1 MRPVIP
7 NTAIFGMSLTGP
19 SARAGEELLHALEE
33 GLLAGLVTSRLERR
47 FELLQELL
55 LLRAQFHGS
64 LDHHAAEQVARRAAA
79 HGLHALLAH
88 AKRPPGLRLA
98 RNLEHHVARQCRY
111 FDGAAE
117 LGGGEA
123 PPHLAGKMA

>member
-7 NTAIFGMSLTGP
+7 NTAIFRTSIVGP

-33 GLLAGLVTSRLERR
+33 GLLARLVTSRLERR

-64 LDHHAAEQVARRAAA
+64 LDHYAAEQVARWAAA
-79 HGLHALLAH
+79 HGLDALLAH
-88 AKRPPGLRLA
+88 AKHPPGLRFA
-98 RNLEHHVARQCRY
+98 RNLEHHVARQRRY
-111 FDGAAE
+111 FDRAAE
-117 LGGGEA
+117 RGGS
-123 PPHLAGKMA
+123 